1 MKKRSNLFVAISI
14 FVIFIFLFAPFSNL
28 YASSLED
35 QLEQVK
41 KEKEQTQ
48 EKIEETEKQEKEYL
62 NQVNQVEGE
71 LLDSLDELNRLNS
84 ELENVKSNID
94 KTNIDL
100 AIKENEL
107 IEINKDLEEKKAILN
122 NRVASIYKNSN
133 NSNFSFFEVLFKSKS
148 FTEILSKLKLMNLLA
163 DQDAKIVEDIKNK
176 KSAVLS
182 VRQSIIDLKKKQ
194 DEQKSNLEKLI
205 VQAEQ
210 KKQEVSNILDEKTA
224 LLSSTR
230 ANKKALLEMEAQLT
244 AKEKE
249 IQRILESLRYGS
261 APTGKLLWPVAG
273 KLTSG
278 FGNRHH
284 PIFGG
289 GRMHTGIDLAAPNG
303 TPIYAADGGE
313 VIQCSYSG
321 GYGYSI
327 LIYHG
332 GGFATFYAHLSG
344 FAVSQGQMV
353 KRGQLIG
360 YVGST
365 GWTTGPHLHFE
376 VRING
381 AAQNPLGYL

>member
-35 QLEQVK
+35 QLEQIK

-122 NRVASIYKNSN
+122 NRVAAIYKNSN

-230 ANKKALLEMEAQLT
+230 ANKK
-244 AKEKE
+244 
-249 IQRILESLRYGS
+249 
-261 APTGKLLWPVAG
+261 
-273 KLTSG
+273 
-278 FGNRHH
+278 
-284 PIFGG
+284 
-289 GRMHTGIDLAAPNG
+289 
-303 TPIYAADGGE
+303 
-313 VIQCSYSG
+313 
-321 GYGYSI
+321 
-327 LIYHG
+327 
-332 GGFATFYAHLSG
+332 
-344 FAVSQGQMV
+344 
-353 KRGQLIG
+353 
-360 YVGST
+360 
-365 GWTTGPHLHFE
+365 HF
-376 VRING
+376 
-381 AAQNPLGYL
+381 